1 MRSVHA
7 EDVGDE
13 HEGRAAEDARLRD
26 ATLTVAK
33 FSGDGQQNA
42 VAHAL
47 AHEALVPTGD
57 DHADADLEGQG
68 AAAVEG
74 VIKVFLRAEDR
85 TIVVAGDGIAGL
97 DLLAIAG
104 VEDLDDELVGGVPS
118 KERMGLRPNSPV
130 TEMFSM
136 MSFLK
141 GFSEAARQSRRMK

>member
-13 HEGRAAEDARLRD
+13 HEGRAAGDARLRD
-26 ATLTVAK
+26 ATLTVAE

-47 AHEALVPTGD
+47 AYEALVPTGD

-85 TIVVAGDGIAGL
+85 AVVVAGDGIAGL

-104 VEDLDDELVGGVPS
+104 VEDLDDELVGGGAV
-118 KERMGLRPNSPV
+118 EGEDGLTAEFAGHRDVIHNVFP
-130 TEMFSM
+130 
-136 MSFLK
+136 
-141 GFSEAARQSRRMK
+141 